1 MDRIA
6 SIRRINDCT
15 SFKLNSC
22 FSTSSTNSMTKRR
35 FSLSTN
41 ELRPR
46 QLPSQSTLIILY
58 KHDTTVEIFASDS
71 KSAVRSCLTDSRYS
85 YNSINHCLQYCLVA
99 PITLQYQVL
108 RGTKRFDR
116 FILCKTNNHNEK
128 LDVQFYHFTVISFH
142 ILIQDFLK

>member
-46 QLPSQSTLIILY
+46 HLPSQSTLIILY
-58 KHDTTVEIFASDS
+58 NHDTTVEILASDS
-71 KSAVRSCLTDSRYS
+71 ESAVSSCLTDSRYS
-85 YNSINHCLQYCLVA
+85 YNRINRSLPYCLVV
-99 PITLQYQVL
+99 PITLQNQGL
-108 RGTKRFDR
+108 RGIKRFNR
-116 FILCKTNNHNEK
+116 FVLCKTNNHNEQ
-128 LDVQFYHFTVISFH
+128 LDIQFYHFTVISFH
-142 ILIQDFLK
+142 ILIQNFLK